1 MLQQL
6 ALFNQRQ
13 NMPCDENLPKLSP
26 STLVL
31 VTSSEILSEQGSAY
45 KQDKYLS
52 QSFQQSPCPSLREH
66 VSPFSEN
73 RTKFSI
79 QGLTSHNYW
88 RIFNQKHHTH
98 CSN

>member
-1 MLQQL
+1 
-6 ALFNQRQ
+6 
-13 NMPCDENLPKLSP
+13 MPCDENLPKLSP

-31 VTSSEILSEQGSAY
+31 VTSSAIQSEILSEQGSAY

-52 QSFQQSPCPSLREH
+52 QPFHQSPFPSLREH

-88 RIFNQKHHTH
+88 LIFNEKHHTYY
-98 CSN
+98 SN